1 MEVAGGLTVEAMA
14 MVVNVNDEN
23 GKCLLVR
30 LIVVGGT
37 LPRCPRGRKM
47 RGGLPHISPL
57 ETGC

>member
-1 MEVAGGLTVEAMA
+1 MEVAGGLVTVEAMA

-23 GKCLLVR
+23 GKRLV
-30 LIVVGGT
+30 VVSCWWYS

-57 ETGC
+57 ETGY